1 LGAVLPLA
9 QHKGY
14 ALAFMFDVLCG
25 VLSGAAYGKDVGSF
39 VPPDY
44 SKPLNM
50 GHFVLALDI
59 EKFLP
64 YDEFIKRLTDYVEQ
78 IKTSKKA
85 VGFTEILIPGER
97 SHLRY
102 MENSQKGITLPPT
115 TLKMLKELGE
125 KYGLALKISN

>member
-1 LGAVLPLA
+1 MGAVLPLA

-50 GHFVLALDI
+50 GHFVVSV
-59 EKFLP
+59 K
-64 YDEFIKRLTDYVEQ
+64 
-78 IKTSKKA
+78 
-85 VGFTEILIPGER
+85 
-97 SHLRY
+97 
-102 MENSQKGITLPPT
+102 
-115 TLKMLKELGE
+115 
-125 KYGLALKISN
+125 